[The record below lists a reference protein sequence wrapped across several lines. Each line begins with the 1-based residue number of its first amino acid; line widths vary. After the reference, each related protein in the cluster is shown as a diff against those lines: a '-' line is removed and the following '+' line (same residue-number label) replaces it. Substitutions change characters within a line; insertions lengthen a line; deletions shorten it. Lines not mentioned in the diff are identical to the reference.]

1 VAVAVAVAVAVLA
14 ADWTASAG
22 AVALCSRGVV
32 VAEQLAGNDDGARA
46 SGTTASRRG
55 YCDDIGSSAV
65 ALLGLWMRT

>member
-32 VAEQLAGNDDGARA
+32 VARYCG
-46 SGTTASRRG
+46 SG
-55 YCDDIGSSAV
+55 CAV
-65 ALLGLWMRT
+65 GRE